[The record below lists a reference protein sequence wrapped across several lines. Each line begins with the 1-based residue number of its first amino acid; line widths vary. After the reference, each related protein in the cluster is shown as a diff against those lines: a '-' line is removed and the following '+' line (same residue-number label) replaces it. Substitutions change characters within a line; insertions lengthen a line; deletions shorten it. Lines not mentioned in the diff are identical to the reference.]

1 MNELKMRVKD
11 DGEGFDAATVLAV
24 PRNRFG
30 CAGMRERCRKMKA
43 AITWQK
49 TLPRGTTVE
58 VTVPFPILLSA
69 SASAPGKP
77 SAAALPTEET
87 PGKPPRTAAP
97 TF

>member
-1 MNELKMRVKD
+1 
-11 DGEGFDAATVLAV
+11 
-24 PRNRFG
+24 
-30 CAGMRERCRKMKA
+30 MRERCRKMKA

-58 VTVPFPILLSA
+58 VTVPFPIPL

-77 SAAALPTEET
+77 SAAALPTQET
-87 PGKPPRTAAP
+87 PGKPRRTAAP